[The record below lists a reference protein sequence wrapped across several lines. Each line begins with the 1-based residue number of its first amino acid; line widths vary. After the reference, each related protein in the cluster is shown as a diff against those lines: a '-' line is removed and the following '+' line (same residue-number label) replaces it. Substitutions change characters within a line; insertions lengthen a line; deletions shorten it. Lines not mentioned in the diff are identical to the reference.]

1 MRSRQSGKERTNEIN
16 EPNRQR
22 RARREG
28 GEERHIDLLPPA
40 YFEAFRDAA
49 TGAVQE
55 LWLPGGRYSGK
66 STFVARCIAA
76 LEATRGFEDC
86 HAACFRRHQVDIRE
100 SIGTELQLA
109 VDALGVG
116 GLWAVKHSPFRLVR
130 RDTGQ
135 TIFFYGLDD
144 PRKHKSK
151 KPPFGSVRWLW
162 FEEAD
167 EFDCWDDIE
176 NVQNSF
182 QRNGEV
188 LWLAFST
195 SARVQH
201 STRPSG
207 VGTR

>member
-76 LEATRGFEDC
+76 LEATQGFEDC

-130 RDTGQ
+130 RFTAQLVSTTPTCIRPCQRICPLGRLLSCAR
-135 TIFFYGLDD
+135 LDQD
-144 PRKHKSK
+144 DSR
-151 KPPFGSVRWLW
+151 FAY
-162 FEEAD
+162 EASRG
-167 EFDCWDDIE
+167 DCP
-176 NVQNSF
+176 Q
-182 QRNGEV
+182 V
-188 LWLAFST
+188 L
-195 SARVQH
+195 
-201 STRPSG
+201 P
-207 VGTR
+207 